1 MASRPAACES
11 EPGRGL
17 LRRHLRYNTD
27 MWGKLSAIALLVAA
41 GLVGQATLS
50 FPQLKD
56 LLESSVAQKVSDKQL
71 AKYLKNQKLGFSLSE
86 RLIEEFIG
94 MGVGPRTLNLLRK
107 MGAESEGLPV
117 PEIAP
122 KTARGPKQ
130 PPPPSDEEQER
141 IIEAARENALSYT
154 DRLPDFVCLQLT
166 RRYVDPS
173 GLEMDWLKQDEIKTR
188 VSYVE
193 NKENYEVLSVNNRV
207 VNNRGMFE
215 LGGANSTG
223 EFGSML
229 AEMFEPN
236 TGTRFRWA
244 RHSLLRRRPVY
255 VFHYDVLR
263 RRSRWRIR
271 FDNSEEIVTAYQ
283 GLVYVDKES
292 EQVLRIAMSA
302 TGIPADFPIQ
312 EARSRLDYDFA
323 EISGREFLLPLK
335 AQMNMRQSK
344 FLIRNNVEFRLYR
357 KFSAESTL
365 TFDEIDDIEPL
376 PIEEP
381 GEQP

>member
-1 MASRPAACES
+1 
-11 EPGRGL
+11 
-17 LRRHLRYNTD
+17 
-27 MWGKLSAIALLVAA
+27 MWGKLAAVALLAA
-41 GLVGQATLS
+41 LSLAAQAALS
-50 FPQLKD
+50 FPKLKD
-56 LLESSVAQKVSDKQL
+56 LIESSVKQGVSDKQL
-71 AKYLKNQKLGFSLSE
+71 AKYLKNQKLGFALSD
-86 RLIEEFIG
+86 RLLEEFIG
-94 MGVGPRTLNLLRK
+94 IGVGPRTLNLLRK
-107 MGAESEGLPV
+107 MGVESEGLPE
-117 PEIAP
+117 PEIVP
-122 KTARGPKQ
+122 RSVREPKQ
-130 PPPPSDEEQER
+130 PPPPSAEEQER

-173 GLEMDWLKQDEIKTR
+173 GLEMGWLKRDEIKTR
-188 VSYVE
+188 VSYFE
-193 NKENYEVLSVNNRV
+193 HKENYEVLSVNDRV
-207 VNNRGMFE
+207 VDNRGMFE

-229 AEMFEPN
+229 AELFDPK
-236 TGTRFRWA
+236 TGARFRWA

-255 VFHYDVLR
+255 VFNYQVLR
-263 RRSRWRIR
+263 TRSRWRIQ
-271 FDNSEEIVTAYQ
+271 FETSQEIVTAYR
-283 GLVYVDKES
+283 GLVYIDKDS

-302 TGIPADFPIQ
+302 SGIPADFPIQ
-312 EARSRLDYDFA
+312 EAHSRLDYDFA

-365 TFDEIDDIEPL
+365 TFEDIDDLDPL

>member
-1 MASRPAACES
+1 
-11 EPGRGL
+11 
-17 LRRHLRYNTD
+17 
-27 MWGKLSAIALLVAA
+27 MWGKLAAVALLAA
-41 GLVGQATLS
+41 VSLAAQAALS
-50 FPQLKD
+50 FPQLRD
-56 LLESSVAQKVSDKQL
+56 LIESSVKQKVSDKQL
-71 AKYLKNQKLGFSLSE
+71 AKYLKNQKLGFALSD
-86 RLIEEFIG
+86 RLLEDFIG
-94 MGVGPRTLNLLRK
+94 IGVGPRTLNLLRK
-107 MGAESEGLPV
+107 MGVESAGLPE
-117 PEIAP
+117 PEIVP

-130 PPPPSDEEQER
+130 PPPPSDEEQDR

-154 DRLPDFVCLQLT
+154 DGLPDFVCLQLT

-173 GLEMDWLKQDEIKTR
+173 GLEMDWLKRDEIKTR

-229 AEMFEPN
+229 AELFDPK

-255 VFHYDVLR
+255 VFDYQVLR
-263 RRSRWRIR
+263 GRSRWRIR
-271 FDNSEEIVTAYQ
+271 FDNSREIVTAYS
-283 GLVYVDKES
+283 GLVYIDKET
-292 EQVLRIAMSA
+292 EQILRIAMSA
-302 TGIPADFPIQ
+302 TGIPSDFPIQ

-323 EISGREFLLPLK
+323 EISGHAFLLPLK

-365 TFDEIDDIEPL
+365 TFDEIDDLEPL

>member
-1 MASRPAACES
+1 
-11 EPGRGL
+11 
-17 LRRHLRYNTD
+17 
-27 MWGKLSAIALLVAA
+27 MWGRFAAVTLLVVASLAA
-41 GLVGQATLS
+41 QGTLS
-50 FPQLKD
+50 FPQLRD
-56 LLESSVAQKVSDKQL
+56 LIESSVKQGVADKQL
-71 AKYLKNQKLGFSLSE
+71 AKYLKNQKLGFALSD
-86 RLIEEFIG
+86 RLLEEFIG
-94 MGVGPRTLNLLRK
+94 IGVGPRTLNLLRN
-107 MGAESEGLPV
+107 MQSETAGLPKPKIV
-117 PEIAP
+117 PAS
-122 KTARGPKQ
+122 ARKPKQ
-130 PPPPSDEEQER
+130 PPRPSAEDQER

-154 DRLPDFVCLQLT
+154 DSLPDFVCLQIT
-166 RRYVDPS
+166 RRFVDPS

-188 VSYVE
+188 VSYFE
-193 NKENYEVLSVNNRV
+193 DKENYEVLSVNNRV

-229 AEMFEPN
+229 AELFAPK
-236 TGTRFRWA
+236 TGARFRWA

-255 VFHYDVLR
+255 VFNYQVLR
-263 RRSRWRIR
+263 TRSRWRIR
-271 FDNSEEIVTAYQ
+271 FETSQEIVAAYG
-283 GLVYVDKES
+283 GLVYIDKES

-302 TGIPADFPIQ
+302 SGIPADFPIQ
-312 EARSRLDYDFA
+312 EAHSRLDYDFA

-365 TFDEIDDIEPL
+365 TFEDIDDLEPL

>member
-1 MASRPAACES
+1 
-11 EPGRGL
+11 
-17 LRRHLRYNTD
+17 
-27 MWGKLSAIALLVAA
+27 MWGKLPAIALLAAA
-41 GLVGQATLS
+41 GFAAQATLS
-50 FPQLKD
+50 FPQLRD
-56 LLESSVAQKVSDKQL
+56 LIESSVKQKVPDKQL
-71 AKYLKNQKLGFSLSE
+71 AKYLKNQKLGFALSD
-86 RLIEEFIG
+86 RLLEEFIG
-94 MGVGPRTLNLLRK
+94 IGVGPLTLNLLRK
-107 MGAESEGLPV
+107 MRAESAGLPK
-117 PEIAP
+117 PEIVPAS
-122 KTARGPKQ
+122 ARKPKQ
-130 PPPPSDEEQER
+130 PPPPSAEEQER

-166 RRYVDPS
+166 RRYVDPT
-173 GLEMDWLKQDEIKTR
+173 GLEMDWLKRDEIKTR
-188 VSYVE
+188 VSYFE
-193 NKENYEVLSVNNRV
+193 HKENYEVLSVNNRV

-229 AEMFEPN
+229 AELFDPR

-244 RHSLLRRRPVY
+244 RHSLLRRHPVY
-255 VFHYDVLR
+255 VFHYQVLR
-263 RRSRWRIR
+263 GRSRWRIR
-271 FDNSEEIVTAYQ
+271 FDNSREIVTAYR
-283 GLVYVDKES
+283 GLVYIDKEG

-312 EARSRLDYDFA
+312 EAHSRLDYDFA

-365 TFDEIDDIEPL
+365 TFEDIDELEPL
-376 PIEEP
+376 PVDEP

>member
-1 MASRPAACES
+1 
-11 EPGRGL
+11 
-17 LRRHLRYNTD
+17 
-27 MWGKLSAIALLVAA
+27 MWGKLAAVVLLAA
-41 GLVGQATLS
+41 VSLAAQATLS
-50 FPQLKD
+50 FPQLQD
-56 LLESSVAQKVSDKQL
+56 LIQSSVKQKVPDKQL
-71 AKYLKNQKLGFSLSE
+71 AKYLKNQKLGFALSD
-86 RLIEEFIG
+86 RLLEEFIG
-94 MGVGPRTLNLLRK
+94 IGVGPLTLNLLRK
-107 MGAESEGLPV
+107 MRAESAGLPE
-117 PEIAP
+117 PEIVPAS
-122 KTARGPKQ
+122 ARKPKQ
-130 PPPPSDEEQER
+130 PPPPSAEEQER

-166 RRYVDPS
+166 RRYVDPT
-173 GLEMDWLKQDEIKTR
+173 GLEMDWLKRDEIKTR
-188 VSYVE
+188 VSYFE
-193 NKENYEVLSVNNRV
+193 HKENYEVLSVNDRV
-207 VNNRGMFE
+207 VSNRGMFE

-229 AEMFEPN
+229 SELFDPR

-255 VFHYDVLR
+255 VFHYQVLR
-263 RRSRWRIR
+263 GRSRWRIR
-271 FDNSEEIVTAYQ
+271 FDNSREIVTAYR
-283 GLVYVDKES
+283 GLVYIDKES

-312 EARSRLDYDFA
+312 EASSRLDYDFA

-365 TFDEIDDIEPL
+365 TFEDIDELEPL
-376 PIEEP
+376 PVDEP

>member
-1 MASRPAACES
+1 M
-11 EPGRGL
+11 RGKFAVV
-17 LRRHLRYNTD
+17 
-27 MWGKLSAIALLVAA
+27 GLLVAA
-41 GLVGQATLS
+41 GLAAQATLS
-50 FPQLKD
+50 FPQLRD
-56 LLESSVAQKVSDKQL
+56 LLESSVKQGVSDKQL
-71 AKYLKNQKLGFSLSE
+71 AKYLKDQKLGFALSD
-86 RLIEEFIG
+86 RLIEDFIG
-94 MGVGPRTLNLLRK
+94 IGVGPRTLNLLRR
-107 MGAESEGLPV
+107 MGVASDGLPV
-117 PEIAP
+117 PEIGP

-141 IIEAARENALSYT
+141 IIEEARENALSYT
-154 DRLPDFVCLQLT
+154 DGLPDFVCLQLT
-166 RRYVDPS
+166 RRYVDPT

-207 VNNRGMFE
+207 VNNKGMFE

-229 AEMFEPN
+229 AELFEPK

-255 VFHYDVLR
+255 VFRYQVLR

-271 FDNSEEIVTAYQ
+271 FDNSEEIVTAYE
-283 GLVYVDKES
+283 GLVYVDKET
-292 EQVLRIAMSA
+292 EQILRIAMSA

-323 EISGREFLLPLK
+323 EISGRNFLLPLK

-365 TFDEIDDIEPL
+365 TFDVIEDVEPL
-376 PIEEP
+376 AIEEE